1 MAGSKFQVLM
11 PEPFSPLAWAREALE
26 GHAEL
31 HLGSLER
38 PFSEEELAERVKG
51 IEGILASARDPITRA
66 VLEAGEKLK
75 IVSMI
80 GRGVDNIDLRAATEK
95 GVLVTNTPGA
105 NAESVAELVVGL
117 LLSLL
122 RRLPPAISKLKE
134 GVWRGGHLLG
144 HELKGSTVG
153 IIGFGHVGS
162 RVSLKL
168 RGFEVRVLTYDPY
181 IPPVKAERCG
191 ARWVADLDE
200 LLRESDIL
208 SLNPVLTEETYH
220 MIGEREFRLMK
231 PGSFLINTSRGR
243 VVDEGAL
250 LRALKEG
257 QLGGAALDVFT
268 VEPATPDNPLFAL
281 ENVFCTPHMGSQ
293 TYAAKRR
300 LLDVAVE
307 NLLRTLRGS
316 QPTFSNIAN
325 PEVLEPRR
333 EPKGAHRSIGE
344 VAADD

>member
-1 MAGSKFQVLM
+1 MAGSRFQVLM
-11 PEPFSPLAWAREALE
+11 PEPFSPLAWARKALE

-38 PFSEEELAERVKG
+38 PFREEEFPERVKG
-51 IEGILASARDPITRA
+51 IDGILASARDPVTGA
-66 VLEAGEKLK
+66 VLEAGERLK
-75 IVSMI
+75 VVSMI
-80 GRGVDNIDLRAATEK
+80 GRGVDTIDLAAATKK

-117 LLSLL
+117 MLSVL
-122 RRLPPAISKLKE
+122 RRLPLAMAKLKE
-134 GVWRGGHLLG
+134 GVWRGGHLMG
-144 HELKGSTVG
+144 HELRGSTVG

-181 IPPVKAERCG
+181 IPRLKAERCG
-191 ARWVADLDE
+191 ARWVAELDE

-220 MIGEREFRLMK
+220 MIGERELRLMK
-231 PGSFLINTSRGR
+231 PGSFLINTSRGQ

-250 LRALKEG
+250 LEALKEG
-257 QLGGAALDVFT
+257 HLGGAALDVFSL
-268 VEPATPDNPLFAL
+268 EPASPDNPLFAL

-293 TYAAKRR
+293 TYSAKRR
-300 LLDVAVE
+300 LLDAAVE
-307 NLLRTLRGS
+307 NLLRALRGS
-316 QPTFSNIAN
+316 VPSFSNIVN
-325 PEVLEPRR
+325 PEVLEPR
-333 EPKGAHRSIGE
+333 GAPQSIGE
-344 VAADD
+344 PAPDG